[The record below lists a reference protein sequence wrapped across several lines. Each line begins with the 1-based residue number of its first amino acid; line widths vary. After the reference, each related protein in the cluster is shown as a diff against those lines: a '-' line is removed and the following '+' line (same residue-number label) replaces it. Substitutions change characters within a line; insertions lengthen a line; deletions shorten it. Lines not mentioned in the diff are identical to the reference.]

1 MQEKQSSAP
10 FDTPL
15 RKWHN
20 YTSSIGKSL
29 LLDVLARGRR
39 RDLPIRPPMSMER
52 RCAARECELGAAC
65 REARSVEDMR
75 KYKKNCGSHGR
86 RRDLP
91 IRPRMSRERRWA
103 ARECELGAA
112 CREAR
117 SVEDMRKYKQNCGS
131 RGRRRSLPT
140 RPPMSRKRRWA
151 PRDCELGQHVERRE
165 ASETCG
171 SIRRTAAR
179 TREEKRPSE
188 V

>member
-1 MQEKQSSAP
+1 MQEKQSTAP

-52 RCAARECELGAAC
+52 RCAAREFELGAAC

-75 KYKKNCGSHGR
+75 KYKKNCGTREEESPSDTPPNEQGAALGGAGVRIGGACRETRSGGDMRKYKKNCGSHGR

-91 IRPRMSRERRWA
+91 
-103 ARECELGAA
+103 
-112 CREAR
+112 
-117 SVEDMRKYKQNCGS
+117 KYKNAC
-131 RGRRRSLPT
+131 T
-140 RPPMSRKRRWA
+140 AK
-151 PRDCELGQHVERRE
+151 
-165 ASETCG
+165 TCG
-171 SIRRTAAR
+171 NKKAAERTANIDRSGAY
-179 TREEKRPSE
+179 SNI
-188 V
+188 